1 MKKSVA
7 ATVFFI
13 AESRQRQLL
22 TSYFASCLFEVK
34 GRGGRLDLTAGRV
47 KNFGSSNPTFCDIE
61 LHSAK
66 SGAPA

>member
-22 TSYFASCLFEVK
+22 TSCFASCLFEVK